1 MRYFAFII
9 LILSFT
15 SCDKKII
22 DNLGSDLPLNKEF
35 VIENGST
42 KNNLEENI
50 SLQMVSVVNDS
61 RCPSD
66 VECVWEGDAEV
77 NLVFNSALGIHPI
90 ILHTNLASKDTTI
103 GTFTISLIKLDP
115 YPISTK
121 VISQS
126 EYKATIFVTKHD

>member
-9 LILSFT
+9 LIFLFA

-42 KNNLEENI
+42 KNNLEE
-50 SLQMVSVVNDS
+50 
-61 RCPSD
+61 CPSD

>member
-9 LILSFT
+9 LIFLFA

-61 RCPSD
+61 RCPSLL
-66 VECVWEGDAEV
+66 EFILLFFIPIWLPKTLQ
-77 NLVFNSALGIHPI
+77 LVLLPFHLLNWTL
-90 ILHTNLASKDTTI
+90 T
-103 GTFTISLIKLDP
+103 
-115 YPISTK
+115 
-121 VISQS
+121 Q
-126 EYKATIFVTKHD
+126 

>member
-9 LILSFT
+9 LIFLFA

-50 SLQMVSVVNDS
+50 SLQMVSVANDS

-77 NLVFNSALGIHPI
+77 NLVFNSPLGIH
-90 ILHTNLASKDTTI
+90 
-103 GTFTISLIKLDP
+103 P